1 MLFFLLSY
9 PILGAGIKYIDDAFD
24 EKKFNKNVA
33 LIIAPLLGILWA
45 YTMLIDKFSATI
57 LLAIIC
63 GVLFKG
69 KIDNLAHFAGLSS
82 IMAIVVLTGI
92 EIMIIP
98 LIFLGTFAILD
109 EVGNDV
115 IDYNKKY
122 LKKRKTINRLL
133 IYFFDQ
139 RWLLK
144 IAILGLVFLGMM
156 PLYFFIAI
164 LLFDGAYLIMRYYSK
179 TRMTKITL
187 LAKTKKAKA

>member
-179 TRMTKITL
+179 TKLTKITV